1 MNERK
6 ETAAVLGGGSFGTAM
21 ATILAENG
29 HLTRLWVRDPE
40 TAAVI
45 NASHENPRYLPG
57 AALPEGVVATESLD
71 EALDGATLVFVA
83 VPSKA
88 YVQVLQQA
96 CEHVAANTIVVS
108 CTKGIY
114 ADGFR
119 LMSDL
124 LREYLPQARI
134 GVLSGPNLAKEIVE
148 RVFSGTVIASADH
161 DLCERIQYALGCG
174 YFRVYDNSDMYGVE
188 LAGALKNIYA
198 IATGMA
204 SALGVGENSRAF
216 LITRALA
223 EMSRFA
229 VQLGANPL
237 TFLVLAGVGD
247 LIVTCSSS
255 LSRNYR
261 VGFMLG
267 EGKSLQEAI
276 DALGQTAEG
285 INTVHL
291 VAAEAKRRDVYMPIA
306 TALNAVLFHQMPVE
320 KVIAG
325 LMQGEHNHDVEFMV
339 KNAGAQ

>member
-1 MNERK
+1 MSEK
-6 ETAAVLGGGSFGTAM
+6 VEIAAVLGGGSFGTAM

-29 HLTRLWVRDPE
+29 HQTRLWVRDPE

-57 AALPEGVVATESLD
+57 AELPAAVVATESLQ
-71 EALDGATLVFVA
+71 EALNDATLIFVA

-88 YVQVLQQA
+88 YADVLLQA
-96 CEHVAANTIVVS
+96 KEWVAPGTIVVS
-108 CTKGIY
+108 CTKGIH
-114 ADGFR
+114 ADGFQ

-124 LREYLPQARI
+124 LKEHWPQTSV
-134 GVLSGPNLAKEIVE
+134 GVLSGPNLAKEVVE
-148 RVFSGTVIASADH
+148 RVFTGTVIASEDH
-161 DLCERIQYALGCG
+161 ALCERIQNALGCG

-204 SALGVGENSRAF
+204 AALGVGENSRAF
-216 LITRALA
+216 LITRSLA

-229 VQLGANPL
+229 VQLGANPM
-237 TFLVLAGVGD
+237 TFLGLAGVGD

-261 VGFMLG
+261 VGYMLG
-267 EGKSLQEAI
+267 QGKTMDEAV
-276 DALGQTAEG
+276 AELGQTAEG
-285 INTVHL
+285 INTIKL

-306 TALNAVLFHQMPVE
+306 TGLNAMLFAGLPVQQ
-320 KVIAG
+320 VIAG

-339 KNAGAQ
+339 TNREAD